1 MAIGQGD
8 EKKGSLARSLSC
20 SNCGSGAIIFG
31 RKRVAVSPTPG
42 SRSPHSPT
50 RTLRKQRSVRFHM
63 EDDGAN
69 LFNQLS
75 LDVLVMI
82 FCKVNHSDLRNL
94 LLTSKSVKEATI
106 LAREQHFKFSTPPAK
121 SGFRDEETAAGDD
134 DDEGPG
140 APKQHRVARSR
151 LGDTNLSSI
160 AVNLSASFEQ
170 M

>member
-1 MAIGQGD
+1 
-8 EKKGSLARSLSC
+8 
-20 SNCGSGAIIFG
+20 
-31 RKRVAVSPTPG
+31 
-42 SRSPHSPT
+42 
-50 RTLRKQRSVRFHM
+50 
-63 EDDGAN
+63 
-69 LFNQLS
+69 
-75 LDVLVMI
+75 MI

-94 LLTSKSVKEATI
+94 LLTSKSVKEAVRTLLSWPKLPPSCPDSCRSPTFDCSIPSSQTI

-160 AVNLSASFEQ
+160 AVNLSASFDQ

>member
-63 EDDGAN
+63 EDDGVN

-75 LDVLVMI
+75 LDVLVIALGWI
-82 FCKVNHSDLRNL
+82 FCFL
-94 LLTSKSVKEATI
+94 
-106 LAREQHFKFSTPPAK
+106 
-121 SGFRDEETAAGDD
+121 
-134 DDEGPG
+134 GPV
-140 APKQHRVARSR
+140 PSIP
-151 LGDTNLSSI
+151 SSPFQRPI
-160 AVNLSASFEQ
+160 P
-170 M
+170 